1 MGLAEDIAN
10 ITVDL
15 GPIRLVDAKSVYRA
29 LQREIDS
36 GYFADA
42 DEYVSVMQVKAMLK
56 LRIAKA
62 VTVAA
67 YAEPA

>member
-1 MGLAEDIAN
+1 MSLAEDIAN

-15 GPIRLVDAKSVYRA
+15 GPIRLVDAKALHRA
-29 LQREIDS
+29 LEREIKS
-36 GYFADA
+36 GYFADPE
-42 DEYVSVMQVKAMLK
+42 EYTSVMQVKAMLK